1 MPAIALLL
9 GLVSSEGPV
18 CETITSRNTE
28 GVFCGPAG
36 RMGGVGALSEADQV
50 ATMKG
55 ISVIGCVHR
64 SASSAADSVVDAG
77 LQGYQ

>member
-1 MPAIALLL
+1 M
-9 GLVSSEGPV
+9 
-18 CETITSRNTE
+18 
-28 GVFCGPAG
+28 GV
-36 RMGGVGALSEADQV
+36 VGALREADPV

-55 ISVIGCVHR
+55 ISVIGRVHR